1 MAIGDRLRKK
11 IRNRREKAGEVTGK
25 KKYCVMGKSGGR
37 ATGTRWVRKKKKKEE
52 PYSGPESAHNQDGS
66 PNPDFVKWADRP
78 ENYGKPGAKGGEPL
92 VAPAVADGLI
102 KSLGPPTSDALFPK
116 DKKDG
121 AKKASRKKRGGFNK
135 KG

>member
-1 MAIGDRLRKK
+1 MAYTNRNITRRGGTGRPGTSLRQ
-11 IRNRREKAGEVTGK
+11 AG
-25 KKYCVMGKSGGR
+25 GGR
-37 ATGTRWVRKKKKKEE
+37 PRFFKSRKKKKVE